1 MFALAA
7 SLHAFVPPSARA
19 TPRKSIAC
27 VEQRPA
33 SSGDHIVSR
42 RSLVADAA
50 VGLAALGLLGQPGAS
65 SAYEPPRGP
74 AAFEARKAYYEAER
88 EKRVLSTPTVMR
100 MWKKLKARWFRPA
113 SAARRADWS
122 NVAARSLG
130 RPDQRLPEARHRA
143 ECAPMWR
150 GAASLGLSLG
160 HAVGLPVESRFCPIT
175 PTVSYYQAMSPNLLM
190 APSPLQPSRLTR
202 RRSCRARPS

>member
-27 VEQRPA
+27 VEQRPT

-42 RSLVADAA
+42 RSLADAA

-100 MWKKLKARWFRPA
+100 MWKKLKARWFRPS

-130 RPDQRLPEARHRA
+130 RPDRRLPEARHRA
-143 ECAPMWR
+143 ESAPVWR

>member
-1 MFALAA
+1 MFAMAA
-7 SLHAFVPPSARA
+7 PLHAFVPPSARA
-19 TPRKSIAC
+19 TPHKSIAS
-27 VEQRPA
+27 VEQRPT

-160 HAVGLPVESRFCPIT
+160 HAVGLPIT
-175 PTVSYYQAMSPNLLM
+175 PTVSYYQAMPPNLLT
-190 APSPLQPSRLTR
+190 APSPPQPSRPTR